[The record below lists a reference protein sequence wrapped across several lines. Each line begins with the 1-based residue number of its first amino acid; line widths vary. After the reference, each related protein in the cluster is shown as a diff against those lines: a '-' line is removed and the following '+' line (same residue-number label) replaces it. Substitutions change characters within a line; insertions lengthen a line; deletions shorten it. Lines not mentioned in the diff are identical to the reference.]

1 MKKIYSEKRPMN
13 TPKLYLKVE
22 KNTFKSNTVYSFF
35 VEFIPSVAFRYVR
48 GGFGKEVNLYLSWI
62 LWTFSVTLSWMGE
75 E

>member
-22 KNTFKSNTVYSFF
+22 KNTFKSNTVCFF
-35 VEFIPSVAFRYVR
+35 LIELIPSAVFRYAR

-62 LWTFSVTLSWMGE
+62 LWTFSVTYQKRN
-75 E
+75 

>member
-1 MKKIYSEKRPMN
+1 MN
-13 TPKLYLKVE
+13 TPKPYLKVE
-22 KNTFKSNTVYSFF
+22 KNTFKSNTVYSFL

-62 LWTFSVTLSWMGE
+62 LWTFSVTLSWRGE